1 MKVSRGFQDK
11 LKLIVIHK
19 FLTLV
24 GTGIVLFAVGMILAV
39 TVTNYKNAKDNATVY
54 SNIFENVYN
63 EGANFLRDESL
74 HELCKQILNYEK
86 DTSQLPYMIYE
97 FNARF
102 PMQGKIVLSDK
113 ERNIVYKS
121 YSDMEW
127 DFYRNS
133 FNKAICANA
142 FLVGLDE
149 IYSSVYY
156 FNGNASNY
164 VMSKPIYE
172 YGITIGYLN
181 LYMEDQW
188 EECLYDA
195 EYEGIIT
202 DYRGRV
208 IHSSRQGFITGINKF
223 EPESNQSIIN
233 INGRR

>member
-1 MKVSRGFQDK
+1 MKASRGFQDK

-39 TVTNYKNAKDNATVY
+39 TVTNYKNAKDNAAVY
-54 SNIFENVYN
+54 SNIFENDYN

-74 HELCKQILNYEK
+74 QELCKQILNYEK

-97 FNARF
+97 FNASF

-133 FNKAICANA
+133 FRYHI
-142 FLVGLDE
+142 
-149 IYSSVYY
+149 
-156 FNGNASNY
+156 
-164 VMSKPIYE
+164 
-172 YGITIGYLN
+172 
-181 LYMEDQW
+181 
-188 EECLYDA
+188 
-195 EYEGIIT
+195 
-202 DYRGRV
+202 R
-208 IHSSRQGFITGINKF
+208 
-223 EPESNQSIIN
+223 
-233 INGRR
+233 